1 MEKNAQPR
9 FIAGLKWST
18 IGGMGLAIFQ
28 LLQVS
33 ILTRFLPKE
42 AFGLVAMALFVV
54 RFSSIFVDM
63 GFTSAIIHKLKISS
77 REYSSIYWFN
87 LFISVIIYL
96 LIWGITPLIAAFYE
110 ANELRLIIPILAT
123 NIILLAI
130 GKVHRT
136 ILQKEFQFKA
146 MSIID
151 LFSYL
156 IGLITAVIL
165 AINDFGLYSLIY
177 STLIASALSSSLFLI
192 MNVRTNPIYFHFR
205 KKELKP
211 FLKIGSYSMG
221 SQFLSFF
228 STDFDILIVG
238 KMLGPTNLGVYSLA
252 KQIVL
257 KLYALINPI
266 FTKILTPLMASM
278 QNNKPELKSY
288 FLKITRI
295 LTFFNI
301 PIYLLIFITSKE
313 ILVFLYGN
321 DYANA
326 NYVLGFLAIA
336 YCTYSINNPVGSL
349 QIATGRTDIGFKWAI
364 FSLIITPV
372 VVYFA
377 SFGDVNTV
385 AIARALLGIAMII
398 PLWYIQLKPMV
409 NIHFKEY
416 MDQFS
421 KPLLFLFFIAGSF
434 MLVSQYYE
442 LPFGTVLNALIKG
455 ITGITIYA
463 ILLWSFDKIR
473 VKETF
478 SLVTHQLKLNKK

>member
-1 MEKNAQPR
+1 MEKNEQPS

-63 GFTSAIIHKLKISS
+63 GFTSAIIHKLNISS

-87 LFISVIIYL
+87 LLISILIFL
-96 LIWGITPLIAAFYE
+96 LIWSITPLLSDFYE
-110 ANELRLIIPILAT
+110 ATELRSVIPILAT
-123 NIILLAI
+123 NIVILAI
-130 GKVHRT
+130 GRVHRT
-136 ILQKEFQFKA
+136 ILQKEFRFKA

-151 LFSYL
+151 LLSYF
-156 IGLITAVIL
+156 IGLISAVIL
-165 AINDFGLYSLIY
+165 ATNNFGLYSLIY
-177 STLIASALSSSLFLI
+177 STLIASTISSSLFLI
-192 MNVRTNPIYFHFR
+192 MNVKKNPIHFHFR
-205 KKELKP
+205 EIELKP
-211 FLKIGSYSMG
+211 FLKIGSFSMG
-221 SQFLSFF
+221 SQFISFF

-238 KMLGPTNLGVYSLA
+238 KMLGPANLGIYSLA

-266 FTKILTPLMASM
+266 FTKILTPLMAAM
-278 QNNKPELKSY
+278 QNNESELKSY

-301 PIYLLIFITSKE
+301 PLYLLVFIASKE
-313 ILVFLYGN
+313 ILIFLYGQ
-321 DYANA
+321 DYAEA

-372 VVYFA
+372 AIYFA
-377 SFGDVNTV
+377 SYGNVNTV
-385 AIARALLGIAMII
+385 AVVRAILGIVMII
-398 PLWYIQLKPMV
+398 PLWFIQLKPMA

-416 MDQFS
+416 INQFL
-421 KPLLFLFFIAGSF
+421 KPLLFLLLISGAF
-434 MLVSQYYE
+434 MFLSQYYE
-442 LPFGTVLNALIKG
+442 LPFGIVINGILKGVIGLSVFAVLLWIFDRDRVLETYS
-455 ITGITIYA
+455 I
-463 ILLWSFDKIR
+463 ILL
-473 VKETF
+473 
-478 SLVTHQLKLNKK
+478 QLKINKK